1 MCACVYSK
9 LRGEWE
15 ERVKLITS
23 LEESLSQVQATYSQR
38 EGELV
43 REKEGAEERVRQAEE
58 RLREGEGTHQQQL
71 EAQRVSHDSHM
82 TQLAQRKDREIQAAN
97 RKVCMYGECECGKC
111 ECVQVREVEVEMR
124 ELLAEVAKEKT
135 AMDARAQR
143 LSLALHQM
151 QQDLTSN

>member
-1 MCACVYSK
+1 
-9 LRGEWE
+9 
-15 ERVKLITS
+15 
-23 LEESLSQVQATYSQR
+23 
-38 EGELV
+38 
-43 REKEGAEERVRQAEE
+43 
-58 RLREGEGTHQQQL
+58 
-71 EAQRVSHDSHM
+71 
-82 TQLAQRKDREIQAAN
+82 
-97 RKVCMYGECECGKC
+97 MYGECECGKC